1 MFTKH
6 LNMRAAHIC
15 WAQIRGQGKSDGSKK
30 EWEIAELAAT
40 LDLNEASALRD
51 KLLSMRGSAVSIDA
65 SAVERVGTL
74 GAQVLMS
81 AAKTWDQDKLAFTFT
96 KVSDAFQKTMQLI
109 GVDIHPL
116 LAKEIK

>member
-1 MFTKH
+1 MAAKKSGKT
-6 LNMRAAHIC
+6 LN
-15 WAQIRGQGKSDGSKK
+15 
-30 EWEIAELAAT
+30 LAST

-51 KLLSMRGSAVSIDA
+51 KLLSLRGSAVSIDA

-81 AAKTWDQDKLAFTFT
+81 AAKTWDQDKLAFNFT

>member
-1 MFTKH
+1 MAAKKSGKT
-6 LNMRAAHIC
+6 LN
-15 WAQIRGQGKSDGSKK
+15 
-30 EWEIAELAAT
+30 LAAT
-40 LDLNEASALRD
+40 IDLNEAAALRD

-65 SAVERVGTL
+65 SAVERVGAL

-109 GVDIHPL
+109 GVDVHPL
-116 LAKEIK
+116 LAKEIQ

>member
-1 MFTKH
+1 MAAKKSGKT
-6 LNMRAAHIC
+6 LN
-15 WAQIRGQGKSDGSKK
+15 
-30 EWEIAELAAT
+30 LAAT

-51 KLLSMRGSAVSIDA
+51 KLLSLRGSAVSIDA

-74 GAQVLMS
+74 GAQVLMA

-109 GVDIHPL
+109 GVDVHPL
-116 LAKEIK
+116 LAKEIQ

>member
-1 MFTKH
+1 MAAKKSGKT
-6 LNMRAAHIC
+6 LN
-15 WAQIRGQGKSDGSKK
+15 
-30 EWEIAELAAT
+30 LAAT

-51 KLLSMRGSAVSIDA
+51 KLLSLRGSAVSIDA

-74 GAQVLMS
+74 GAQVLMA

-116 LAKEIK
+116 LAKEIQ

>member
-1 MFTKH
+1 MAAKKSGKT
-6 LNMRAAHIC
+6 LN
-15 WAQIRGQGKSDGSKK
+15 
-30 EWEIAELAAT
+30 LAAT

-51 KLLSMRGSAVSIDA
+51 KLLAMRGNVVSIDA

-116 LAKEIK
+116 LAKEIQ

>member
-1 MFTKH
+1 MAAKKSGKT
-6 LNMRAAHIC
+6 LN
-15 WAQIRGQGKSDGSKK
+15 
-30 EWEIAELAAT
+30 LAAT

-51 KLLSMRGSAVSIDA
+51 KLLSMRGNAVLIDA

-74 GAQVLMS
+74 GAQVLI
-81 AAKTWDQDKLAFTFT
+81 AASKTWDQDKHAFTFT

-116 LAKEIK
+116 LAKEIQ

>member
-1 MFTKH
+1 MAAKKSGKT
-6 LNMRAAHIC
+6 LN
-15 WAQIRGQGKSDGSKK
+15 
-30 EWEIAELAAT
+30 LAAT

-51 KLLSMRGSAVSIDA
+51 KLLSMRGNAVSIDA

-81 AAKTWDQDKLAFTFT
+81 AAKTWNQDKLAFTFT

-109 GVDIHPL
+109 GVDIQPL